1 MFEKFYSGIF
11 PSHRSVTIFIG
22 LVISKI
28 KKAYKKMALKWH
40 PDKIRNSATI
50 LNELLKEL
58 AKHTKFS
65 PMQKRGHMICTEHV
79 RERLGLA
86 GRLDMIIEFLF
97 IHYSPRELILH
108 FSIIQNK
115 EISRLAVVQQM
126 ESEV

>member
-1 MFEKFYSGIF
+1 
-11 PSHRSVTIFIG
+11 
-22 LVISKI
+22 
-28 KKAYKKMALKWH
+28 MALKWH

-115 EISRLAVVQQM
+115 AISRLAVVQQM
-126 ESEV
+126 ESEVQASKSPRSIMSKISAADESRETPRTS